1 MTRAQLKRLE
11 SIARDRDGVPHLC
24 RAGLPLAYTTRPQ
37 AKRAA
42 DRTGGE
48 AYQSE
53 RSRLFH
59 VRFRPDAT
67 TTERT

>member
-1 MTRAQLKRLE
+1 MSRAQLKRLE
-11 SIARDRDGVPHLC
+11 SIARAWDGVPHLC
-24 RAGLPLAYTTRPQ
+24 RAGLPLAYPTRTLAQ
-37 AKRAA
+37 RAA

-48 AYQSE
+48 AYQSD

-59 VRFRPDAT
+59 VRFAAP